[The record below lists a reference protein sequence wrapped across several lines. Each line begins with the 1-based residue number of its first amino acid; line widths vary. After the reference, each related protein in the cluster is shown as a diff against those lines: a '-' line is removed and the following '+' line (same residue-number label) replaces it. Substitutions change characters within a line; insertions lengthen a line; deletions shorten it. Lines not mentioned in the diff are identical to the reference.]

1 MHVVISGAGIG
12 GLTAALCCI
21 KQGFKVTLLEQ
32 ASELREVG
40 AGVQISSNGSVVL
53 RELGLLKKAE
63 AVGVKP
69 ISFRVLGLEDD
80 DIISDMP
87 LGPSAAER
95 YGEYFYQ
102 FHRADLL
109 DILASELPARVLRL
123 GTRVESFGQDE
134 NSAWAILKT
143 GEEVRGDVLIGA
155 DGIHSAIRP
164 QLVGDGRTTFSGKL
178 VWRALIPAEKIRDLN
193 FKEQFYGWAG
203 PDRMV
208 WAYWVRPNALFN
220 FGGVVPSH
228 EVRREYR
235 GKIRQTS
242 KKCAAHYAVPIRAS
256 IGSSP
261 LSIEHS
267 LPAYMIATHF
277 QNGHQVKSRCWVI
290 QRTLCCLISRRERVN
305 RWKMLSCSRFASR
318 AMGHPPSRLLWR
330 IMVEAPAPHDQG
342 SIRGPRGSY
351 FLDRKRPGSSPG
363 AQRPNARSSPGRS
376 ASHNSLALAVRV

>member
-164 QLVGDGRTTFSGKL
+164 QLVGDGRTTFL
-178 VWRALIPAEKIRDLN
+178 
-193 FKEQFYGWAG
+193 
-203 PDRMV
+203 
-208 WAYWVRPNALFN
+208 
-220 FGGVVPSH
+220 
-228 EVRREYR
+228 
-235 GKIRQTS
+235 
-242 KKCAAHYAVPIRAS
+242 
-256 IGSSP
+256 GSSYGE
-261 LSIEHS
+261 L
-267 LPAYMIATHF
+267 
-277 QNGHQVKSRCWVI
+277 
-290 QRTLCCLISRRERVN
+290 
-305 RWKMLSCSRFASR
+305 
-318 AMGHPPSRLLWR
+318 
-330 IMVEAPAPHDQG
+330 
-342 SIRGPRGSY
+342 
-351 FLDRKRPGSSPG
+351 
-363 AQRPNARSSPGRS
+363 
-376 ASHNSLALAVRV
+376 